1 MSHKKYFMESQ
12 IIFKL
17 DKKLKERAMQRAQA
31 QGVPLTSVLKM
42 AMKAFADGELTMGLI
57 GTEKLNTVTQHEI
70 RTALVDI
77 TKGNNLSPS
86 FKDTKS
92 VLKHL

>member
-1 MSHKKYFMESQ
+1 MESQ

-57 GTEKLNTVTQHEI
+57 GIEKLNTATQHEI
-70 RTALVDI
+70 RTALADI

-86 FKDTKS
+86 SKDAKS
-92 VLKHL
+92 VLKHLKC